1 MKRMFDKKPC
11 KDSEVSENI
20 STLESIVKE
29 KDTVKQRIEEEERA
43 FFEKKKEYEMQMI
56 KFEKEE
62 ISKRQQEVDEKI
74 LNLEEHKRKNELV
87 EETVE
92 EQIKFLSTKLKEYKT
107 NHRSSEEELETEISN
122 LRETI
127 SEVHKSMLERSSG
140 LSEDDIDPSAPQMRQ
155 WAWNKANGNQSVLN
169 SSLTDFLESSLH
181 IASGNGLASLTSD
194 SDVLTTEVE
203 R

>member
-1 MKRMFDKKPC
+1 
-11 KDSEVSENI
+11 
-20 STLESIVKE
+20 
-29 KDTVKQRIEEEERA
+29 
-43 FFEKKKEYEMQMI
+43 
-56 KFEKEE
+56 
-62 ISKRQQEVDEKI
+62 
-74 LNLEEHKRKNELV
+74 
-87 EETVE
+87 
-92 EQIKFLSTKLKEYKT
+92 
-107 NHRSSEEELETEISN
+107 
-122 LRETI
+122 
-127 SEVHKSMLERSSG
+127 MLERSSG